1 MVSPNDY
8 ICDFLKQHSS
18 YDVLPV
24 SYRLIVLDTSL
35 LVKKAL
41 AALMQNGV
49 VSAPLWDSNNQ
60 KFAGMLTVSDF
71 INLIHYYYKHSSYTV
86 ALEEIEQFQIQQLRD
101 VESRLGS
108 PPPQL
113 LSINPLKSLYEACK
127 LLVEARA
134 HRLPLVDVDS
144 ETGQEMIVS
153 VLTQYR
159 ILKFIAMNC
168 KETKDFRK
176 PLSEINVGVYNDIA
190 TARMSTPVIEVV
202 NIFAERRISSV
213 PIIDEN
219 GVVLNVYETVDTLV
233 RAGAYHGMDL
243 PIGEAISWRSDDFPG
258 VHTCTLNDC
267 LHSIFDLIKK
277 APNTLKSAQKEKV
290 RQFMTFTN
298 ASERVSIR
306 KLREFNWNVEV
317 AVDAFFNDQP
327 SSWRSFGASQNS
339 GNPDV
344 YKLNQIFSKYKDKD
358 EDAIL
363 VDGMLEYCTDLHV
376 APEDVVMLV
385 MAWNLEADKMCEF
398 KRQGFINGWTK
409 LRCDSIE
416 KMRAAIPRLR
426 ASLNDEAT
434 FKEIYQFTF
443 KFGLAENQKSL
454 SLDVAIEF
462 WRMLLSDRWP
472 HLEIWI
478 EFVKEKHGKSISKDT
493 WNLLLDF
500 IKQINVDL
508 SNYDAEGAWPVLI
521 DEFVE
526 YAREKLQLPA
536 P

>member
-1 MVSPNDY
+1 MGSLNNY

-24 SYRLIVLDTSL
+24 SYRVIVLDTSL

-113 LSINPLKSLYEACK
+113 LSIHPLKSLYEACK

-176 PLSEINVGVYNDIA
+176 PLSEIKIGVYNDIA
-190 TARMSTPVIEVV
+190 TAKMSTPVIEVV
-202 NIFAERRISSV
+202 NTFAERRISSV
-213 PIIDEN
+213 PIIDDN
-219 GVVLNVYETVDTLV
+219 GVVLNVYETVDVMTLV
-233 RAGAYHGMDL
+233 RAGTYHGMDL
-243 PIGEAISWRSDDFPG
+243 PIGKAILWRTEDFPG

-277 APNTLKSAQKEKV
+277 APVYRLIVVDSENKLKGIVSLSDIMRYLNTLKTAQKEKV

-327 SSWRSFGASQNS
+327 SSWRSFGSSQNA

-344 YKLNQIFSKYKDKD
+344 YKLNQIFSKYKDKE

-363 VDGMLEYCTDLHV
+363 VDGMLEYCNDLHV
-376 APEDVVMLV
+376 QPEDVVMLV
-385 MAWNLEADKMCEF
+385 IAWNLEADKMCEF

-409 LRCDSIE
+409 LRC
-416 KMRAAIPRLR
+416 
-426 ASLNDEAT
+426 
-434 FKEIYQFTF
+434 
-443 KFGLAENQKSL
+443 
-454 SLDVAIEF
+454 
-462 WRMLLSDRWP
+462 
-472 HLEIWI
+472 
-478 EFVKEKHGKSISKDT
+478 
-493 WNLLLDF
+493 
-500 IKQINVDL
+500 
-508 SNYDAEGAWPVLI
+508 
-521 DEFVE
+521 
-526 YAREKLQLPA
+526 
-536 P
+536 

>member
-1 MVSPNDY
+1 MVSPNNY

-24 SYRLIVLDTSL
+24 SYRVIVLDTSL

-41 AALMQNGV
+41 AALIQNGV

-113 LSINPLKSLYEACK
+113 LSIHPLKSLYEACK

-168 KETKDFRK
+168 KETKDFRQ

-219 GVVLNVYETVDTLV
+219 GVVLNVYETVDVMTLV
-233 RAGAYHGMDL
+233 RAGAYRGMDI
-243 PIGEAISWRSDDFPG
+243 PIGEAISWRPEDFPG

-267 LHSIFDLIKK
+267 LYSIFDLIKK
-277 APNTLKSAQKEKV
+277 APVYRLIVVDSENKLKGIV
-290 RQFMTFTN
+290 
-298 ASERVSIR
+298 
-306 KLREFNWNVEV
+306 
-317 AVDAFFNDQP
+317 
-327 SSWRSFGASQNS
+327 
-339 GNPDV
+339 
-344 YKLNQIFSKYKDKD
+344 
-358 EDAIL
+358 
-363 VDGMLEYCTDLHV
+363 
-376 APEDVVMLV
+376 
-385 MAWNLEADKMCEF
+385 
-398 KRQGFINGWTK
+398 
-409 LRCDSIE
+409 
-416 KMRAAIPRLR
+416 
-426 ASLNDEAT
+426 
-434 FKEIYQFTF
+434 
-443 KFGLAENQKSL
+443 SL
-454 SLDVAIEF
+454 SDIMRYLV
-462 WRMLLSDRWP
+462 
-472 HLEIWI
+472 
-478 EFVKEKHGKSISKDT
+478 T
-493 WNLLLDF
+493 
-500 IKQINVDL
+500 
-508 SNYDAEGAWPVLI
+508 
-521 DEFVE
+521 
-526 YAREKLQLPA
+526 
-536 P
+536 